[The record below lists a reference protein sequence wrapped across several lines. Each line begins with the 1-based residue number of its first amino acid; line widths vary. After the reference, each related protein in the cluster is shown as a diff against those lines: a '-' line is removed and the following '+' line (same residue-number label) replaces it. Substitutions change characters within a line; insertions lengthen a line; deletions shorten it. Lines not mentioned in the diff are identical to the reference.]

1 MSKPYGV
8 EERKSMAFILSI
20 VAACLICTAIGV
32 WSNNF
37 PLALSGGRFL
47 LSTMCLWG
55 ALVSIGLIVFCLKKS
70 P

>member
-1 MSKPYGV
+1 MSKPYSV
-8 EERKSMAFILSI
+8 EEYKSVTFVLSI
-20 VAACLICTAIGV
+20 VVACLISVAIGV

-55 ALVSIGLIVFCLKKS
+55 ALVSIGLIVLCLKKS